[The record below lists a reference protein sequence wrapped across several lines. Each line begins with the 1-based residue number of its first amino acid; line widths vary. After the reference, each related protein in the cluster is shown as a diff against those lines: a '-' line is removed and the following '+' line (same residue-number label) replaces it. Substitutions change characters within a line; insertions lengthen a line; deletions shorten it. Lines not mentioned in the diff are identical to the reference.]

1 MEEIWKP
8 IPWYEG
14 LYEVSSFWRVKRL
27 ARVVKSGERWH
38 QWKPEKIMKQH
49 LSKNHY
55 RICLMKDGKR
65 DDCYVHRLM
74 AATFLWGSIEFDK
87 EHLVCHKNDVGT
99 DNRLENLYIWNYSN
113 NNTDT
118 VRNWHWVDNSNENHG
133 NCRLKNED
141 VIEIRRLVS
150 QWIPQYKVAEM
161 YWIDQSYVSRL
172 KNDLNRRIV

>member
-14 LYEVSSFWRVKRL
+14 LYEVSNQWRVKSL
-27 ARVVKSGERWH
+27 ARDKHSGMWWH
-38 QWKPEKIMKQH
+38 QYYPERIMKPYFDG
-49 LSKNHY
+49 KHY
-55 RICLMKDGKR
+55 RARLSKDGKTKSI
-65 DDCYVHRLM
+65 YVHRLM
-74 AATFLWGSIEFDK
+74 ATAFLWGSIKFDK

-99 DNRLENLYIWNYSN
+99 DNRLENLYIWTYSDN
-113 NNTDT
+113 NMDT

-172 KNDLNRRIV
+172 KNDLNRRII